1 MMAVLFDTTM
11 SADETMD
18 AIEELRNVT
27 GESCF
32 ISGMS
37 AVVTDT
43 KNLSNK
49 ETPIYVL
56 IAVILSA
63 VVLSLTITIPK
74 SSPNVKLIK
83 HKAINPAIVV
93 MELPT
98 TDENVDVMIS

>member
-1 MMAVLFDTTM
+1 
-11 SADETMD
+11 MD

-63 VVLSLTITIPK
+63 VVLSLTMDSYIIPLFFLL
-74 SSPNVKLIK
+74 SIGM
-83 HKAINPAIVV
+83 AIVYN
-93 MELPT
+93 LGT
-98 TDENVDVMIS
+98 NVFLGKISYVTQALAAVLQLGR